1 MSLMGAGI
9 GAGIGAVIGGPIG
22 AGIGGWL
29 GHSISD
35 AYQQV
40 KHQQLG
46 EKSTGER
53 STGERSTSFS
63 LNKTEA
69 QSVFFVALF
78 SMLAKMAKA
87 DGHIDTS
94 EAELINRL
102 ARTQFNMDE
111 EDRKAAGI
119 IFNNAIKDPYTIY
132 DYAKQYRQIA
142 GSRQMCEMV
151 YRLLF
156 AVAYADGILHKE
168 EDAILHTMPSHLG
181 LDQAYYSLLMEEFH
195 GEKADIEESYKVLGC
210 DSNSSDAEV
219 KGAYRKLCKG
229 YHPDTIASKG
239 LPEGFTQYA
248 EQQMHLINEA
258 YQTIKDQ
265 RK

>member
-9 GAGIGAVIGGPIG
+9 GAGIGALIGGPIG

-29 GHSISD
+29 GHSIGN

-40 KHQQLG
+40 KQQHLEAG
-46 EKSTGER
+46 GDAP
-53 STGERSTSFS
+53 
-63 LNKTEA
+63 LVMNQDEA

-78 SMLAKMAKA
+78 SMLAKMANA
-87 DGHIDTS
+87 DGIVDQS
-94 EAELINRL
+94 ETELINQL
-102 ARTQFNMDE
+102 ARKQLRMDE
-111 EDRKAAGI
+111 EDRKSAGI
-119 IFNNAIKDPYTIY
+119 IFNNALNDSYSIY

-156 AVAYADGILHKE
+156 AVAYADGSLHKD
-168 EDAILHTMPSHLG
+168 EDTILQQIPSHLG
-181 LDQAYYSLLMEEFH
+181 LDQSYYHLLLEEFR
-195 GEKADIEESYKVLGC
+195 GNAPDIDESYKVLGC
-210 DSNSSDAEV
+210 SADSSDSEI
-219 KGAYRKLCKG
+219 KSAYRKLCKG

-258 YQTIKDQ
+258 YDTIKKH